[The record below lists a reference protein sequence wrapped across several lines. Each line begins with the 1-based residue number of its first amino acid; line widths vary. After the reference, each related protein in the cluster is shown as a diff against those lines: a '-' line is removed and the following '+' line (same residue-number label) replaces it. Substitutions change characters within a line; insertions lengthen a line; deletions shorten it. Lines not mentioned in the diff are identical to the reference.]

1 MKKMNKKGFTLIEL
15 LAVIVILGLLMAIA
29 IPSVTKYITQSRKK
43 TLTSTIGNYMS
54 ALTNEVNNLDYTFTE
69 ANVIYAVPVECISL
83 ERGGTNPF
91 GTWYPKNENQWAAVL
106 VQYDDKTSS
115 YTYGFTFKDS
125 AGYGIYPTASHKLN
139 EKGDQV
145 LTSVG
150 TALKSK
156 NASGLVAGSKDAIA
170 YAPKTNWDGF
180 TVFDG
185 TEDCKDASG
194 ATVKCSKTQLRVME
208 VKDVVTD
215 KSTQC
220 AKAQKN

>member
-150 TALKSK
+150 SALKTK
-156 NASGLVAGSKDAIA
+156 NTNGLTKSITLAVDYTDKD
-170 YAPKTNWDGF
+170 NWNGF
-180 TVFDG
+180 TVENDTKLVVLEAVEDG
-185 TEDCKDASG
+185 SG
-194 ATVKCSKTQLRVME
+194 NKTTKCNV
-208 VKDVVTD
+208 
-215 KSTQC
+215 
-220 AKAQKN
+220 AQKN